1 MDPKTSISTFYVQ
14 AVELTNRMN
23 RLNNICPKKGRE
35 DNSPQNLKK
44 ACADFESMFIHL
56 LLKEMREAIPR
67 SDMFG
72 HNPAKEMY
80 TSMFDVQMAKQISD
94 QGGTGLARMLQ
105 KNLVGPDGGE
115 K

>member
-1 MDPKTSISTFYVQ
+1 
-14 AVELTNRMN
+14 
-23 RLNNICPKKGRE
+23 
-35 DNSPQNLKK
+35 
-44 ACADFESMFIHL
+44 
-56 LLKEMREAIPR
+56 
-67 SDMFG
+67 MFG